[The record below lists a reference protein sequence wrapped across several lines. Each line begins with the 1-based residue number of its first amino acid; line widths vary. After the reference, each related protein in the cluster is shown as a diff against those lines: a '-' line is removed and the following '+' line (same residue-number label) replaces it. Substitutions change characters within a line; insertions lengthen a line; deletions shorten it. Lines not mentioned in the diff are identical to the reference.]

1 MTPDEREALLVC
13 LANTALSSGAIMD
26 SDTQKELLRIAG
38 DGKAKTLAKLLPLI
52 RSIARTQPA
61 R

>member
-1 MTPDEREALLVC
+1 MTPDERELL
-13 LANTALSSGAIMD
+13 LAVAQAA
-26 SDTQKELLRIAG
+26 AG
-38 DGKAKTLAKLLPLI
+38 DKPWDRNRVLALI